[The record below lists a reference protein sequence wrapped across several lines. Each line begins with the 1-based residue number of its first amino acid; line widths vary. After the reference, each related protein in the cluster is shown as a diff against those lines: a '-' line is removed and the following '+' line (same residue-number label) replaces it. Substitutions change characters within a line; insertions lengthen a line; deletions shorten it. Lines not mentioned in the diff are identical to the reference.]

1 MPSLKEQAKNMYIRA
16 SVTEKN
22 RPQYNFLIQFPSK
35 VSINTLWELIFKAT
49 ESTSKPAVDR
59 LKVIRENS
67 GTTYTYGPSVRDL
80 LDHHGHTI
88 RSSGDKETIQYNV
101 DNCLCQTLY
110 PKYVDHSVGHVRT
123 MDTAVLPIPLNYMA
137 KMGLNFR
144 PKFKATKFQVV
155 RRCELWAKQVIGRLR
170 HKSVRENQ
178 DLILRQFCKGLSR
191 VITQCGGCS
200 YSKLKSTATTVTEH
214 LVITSTDKVTHTAS
228 IECRHWYVWVCL
240 QRLLSDA
247 FKPIAF
253 PNCDFSD
260 YAHLTPWATELDYEF
275 QPAIL
280 FGTAKQHKRM
290 KDPLAYRWIT
300 SACSWISTP
309 LSNEAVRVLT
319 TLWHK
324 ACVDCMALSRLTGG
338 KYFWSIDSLDTV
350 PLNIDTTV
358 QRLLRQPAAFDL
370 EKCFES
376 IPLYDGPHALM
387 TRVRLFLD
395 LVWCENKFLC
405 SSSIPWKADAPSKGC
420 DWQSTRSGI
429 SYDAEQVAEL
439 VAVVISLAVVTVGDT
454 AAQQQLGIPMG
465 FSISVL
471 LLNIYMFTYEFE
483 FVSRLA
489 NHRPDLLVHTWE
501 IFRYVD
507 DLGNFSDLDLRQYL
521 QSLDSEP
528 VDWDWI
534 YPLAPWGPLS
544 ITDQTSREPDSTTVI
559 YLNLE
564 FTLSEG
570 WLSYSWY
577 DKAQTYSEQIP
588 LCVYTHWGSNITN
601 KCKIGIIY
609 SQTRSVMLANSSK
622 SNCEDGLRHLAN
634 KLISIGYPQHLI
646 SERIQS
652 AYDQLIAHL
661 PVPYSN
667 TLEQ

>member
-1 MPSLKEQAKNMYIRA
+1 MVDTQAQNMYIRA
-16 SVTEKN
+16 PVTEKN
-22 RPQYNFLIQFPSK
+22 RPLHSFLIQYPTK
-35 VSINTLWELIFKAT
+35 VSINTLWELIFKVT

-59 LKVIRENS
+59 LRVIREDS
-67 GTTYTYGPSVRDL
+67 STTYTYGPSLRDL

-88 RSSGDKETIQYNV
+88 RSAGDIEAIQRNV
-101 DNCLCQTLY
+101 DICSCQILF
-110 PKYVDHSVGHVRT
+110 PEHVDPSVGHVRT
-123 MDTAVLPIPLNYMA
+123 MDTAILPVPLNFMA
-137 KMGLNFR
+137 EKGLNFR
-144 PKFKATKFQVV
+144 PKLKATKAQMIK
-155 RRCELWAKQVIGRLR
+155 RCELWAMQVIGKLR
-170 HKSVRENQ
+170 HKSVRENR
-178 DLILRQFCKGLSR
+178 DLILRRFCKGLSR

-200 YSKLKSTATTVTEH
+200 YSKLKSSAASVTEH
-214 LVITSTDKVTHTAS
+214 LVLTSTDKVTHTTS
-228 IECRHWYVWVCL
+228 IECKHWYAWVCL
-240 QRLLSDA
+240 QRLMSDA

-253 PNCDFSD
+253 PSCDFSD
-260 YAHLTPWATELDYEF
+260 YLYLTPWVADLDYKF

-280 FGTAKQHKRM
+280 FGTAKQHKRD

-300 SACSWISTP
+300 SACSWVSTP
-309 LSNEAVRVLT
+309 LSDEAVRVLT
-319 TLWHK
+319 ALWHK
-324 ACVDCMALSRLTGG
+324 ACVDCLALSRLTGG

-376 IPLYDGPHALM
+376 IPLYVGPHALIA
-387 TRVRLFLD
+387 RVRLFLD

-405 SSSIPWKADAPSKGC
+405 SSTIPWKADAPSKGC
-420 DWQSTRSGI
+420 DWLTTRSGI
-429 SYDAEQVAEL
+429 SYDAEQVTEL
-439 VAVVISLAVVTVGDT
+439 IAVVISLATVTVGNT
-454 AAQQQLGIPMG
+454 AAQQQIGIPMG

-489 NHRPDLLVHTWE
+489 DHRPDLLVHTWE

-544 ITDQTSREPDSTTVI
+544 ITDQTSRELDSTTVV

-564 FTLSEG
+564 FVLTEG

-577 DKAQTYSEQIP
+577 DKAQTYSDQIP
-588 LCVYTHWGSNITN
+588 LCIYTHWSSNITR
-601 KCKIGIIY
+601 KCKLGIIY
-609 SQTRSVMLANSSK
+609 SQTRSVMLASSSEDICK
-622 SNCEDGLRHLAN
+622 DGLGHLAS
-634 KLISIGYPQHLI
+634 KLLSIGYPQQLI
-646 SERIQS
+646 SEHIQS
-652 AYDQLIAHL
+652 AYNQLIARL